1 LRLDAHL
8 SQCFGSQR
16 ADRVEPEPR
25 IGGIQARLEGDQRRL
40 IVEGDLQL
48 DLPQFRR
55 PVGVIPVANVDYGKL
70 SGQRQEEAIVTPGT
84 PTPLNDESIAVIV
97 GERDPADLRL
107 QEVDERAPC
116 YLDIGYRGGPDA
128 VLPEDLLKR
137 FGGSSPCD
145 RHGERYQQHAPE
157 ERATS
162 APLSDLSVARPPYG
176 YQMMDVPDVH
186 ARGVV
191 AAQRNGRVNLGQ
203 S

>member
-8 SQCFGSQR
+8 SQCFGSQW

-48 DLPQFRR
+48 DLPQFRL
-55 PVGVIPVANVDYGKL
+55 PV
-70 SGQRQEEAIVTPGT
+70 AIVTPGT